1 MDFLTTVPKV
11 PPPIISR
18 VMAEVG
24 FPVVSFEDL
33 GITENDA
40 LELFI
45 FPAMQYYFAYNPKQI
60 KTSHK
65 INGTVEIPFPNE
77 NVFGILQARI
87 AIEGSNSV
95 LEGTGIGGSLQ
106 YNPFRPQRSLG
117 LQGGNRWNPY
127 DNPYYRPEVYLSE
140 RITRM
145 SYISL
150 SKAGNMEIDRDARVL
165 RGFSSIGG
173 ELVVTWAECSSDWKD
188 VRFEF
193 EGDVVN
199 LAKAHAL
206 RYFGMLNTQMDP
218 NAGVQ
223 MNGDVFITR
232 ANEMEEKVFERFR
245 DRTKVV
251 VSR

>member
-1 MDFLTTVPKV
+1 MDFLKRVPKI

-33 GITENDA
+33 GITESDA

-45 FPAMQYYFAYNPKQI
+45 FPAMQFYFAYNPKQY
-60 KTSHK
+60 KTSHN
-65 INGTVEIPFPNE
+65 INGTVEIPFPSDDT
-77 NVFGILQARI
+77 FGVLQARV
-87 AIEGSNSV
+87 ALESGSQSLLEGSV
-95 LEGTGIGGSLQ
+95 K
-106 YNPFRPQRSLG
+106 YNPFRPYRYRSMEG
-117 LQGGNRWNPY
+117 ANRFNPY
-127 DNPYYRPEVYLSE
+127 DNPYYTREVYLAE
-140 RITRM
+140 RMARM

-150 SKAGNMEIDRDARVL
+150 SKAGNMEIDRDARIL
-165 RGFSSIGG
+165 KGFSAISG
-173 ELVVTWAECSSDWKD
+173 ELVVTWAQCSSDWKD
-188 VRFEF
+188 VRYEH

-223 MNGDVFITR
+223 MNGEVFISR
-232 ANEMEEKVFERFR
+232 ADSIEEKVFEKWQS
-245 DRTKVV
+245 RTKPLVM
-251 VSR
+251 R